1 MVRNVSAG
9 VLTALVSLVFN
20 LSYAALIFS
29 GPLAAGLPL
38 GIASALVS
46 MTCVS
51 LVVALL
57 SPFRNAVAGPEG
69 NTAALLAVAAAA
81 IAAQVVAAR
90 PGADAVPTVLWML
103 VLVTAATGAT
113 LYVLG
118 AIRGGGWIRFVPYP
132 VIGGFIMGSAW
143 FLIGGALRVALGVPL
158 DRAHL
163 ATLDST
169 ALARLGAAA
178 LFALAVAA
186 EARYVRKAVGV
197 PLLILGIIAAFDLGL
212 YLAHVSRADAAH
224 AGWLVAIPSHLAIW
238 TPWTGHDLHAV
249 DWGVLGTTAPELAT
263 IVVVAIVS
271 ILFNATGLELETNAD
286 VDLDRELR
294 AEGIANLVAPLGGGF
309 LGYLSFNRTMLHV
322 RLGGSA
328 RVGGVAIACAS
339 ALVLAGGWRVI
350 AAVPTFVLAGLLL
363 GLGVQMFYRWLVV
376 ARRQLAT
383 PEYVAMVLILGL
395 IVIWGFLT
403 GLIAGVV
410 VGALLFAYNYSR
422 IDVVKRFTTGKQ
434 QRSGLTRPLE
444 ELAILGDDGAGI
456 RIFELQGFI
465 FFGMADRLF
474 RTARAEIERAQTRF
488 CIFDFRLVV
497 GVDAA
502 GISSFV
508 KIQRAAEHAGV
519 RVVFTG
525 MSEQLAAEWV
535 VGAAGVHDTIEHFGG
550 LDHALEWC
558 EDQLILPDATNAV
571 PVSLVDWLEY
581 ELRSTDLAERLL
593 PYLEPRGYAIGEA
606 LCRQGE
612 HADAMF
618 FVEAGRVRVVYE
630 NPEGREVRL
639 RSLGNRTILGEM
651 GLYRDVLRSA
661 TALAEQPCTVHVL
674 SAGALTAMEV
684 ADPSLTAALT
694 AAIVRSLGERLE
706 YQSELVSALQR

>member
-422 IDVVKRFTTGKQ
+422 IDVV
-434 QRSGLTRPLE
+434 
-444 ELAILGDDGAGI
+444 
-456 RIFELQGFI
+456 
-465 FFGMADRLF
+465 
-474 RTARAEIERAQTRF
+474 
-488 CIFDFRLVV
+488 
-497 GVDAA
+497 
-502 GISSFV
+502 
-508 KIQRAAEHAGV
+508 
-519 RVVFTG
+519 
-525 MSEQLAAEWV
+525 
-535 VGAAGVHDTIEHFGG
+535 
-550 LDHALEWC
+550 
-558 EDQLILPDATNAV
+558 
-571 PVSLVDWLEY
+571 
-581 ELRSTDLAERLL
+581 
-593 PYLEPRGYAIGEA
+593 
-606 LCRQGE
+606 
-612 HADAMF
+612 
-618 FVEAGRVRVVYE
+618 
-630 NPEGREVRL
+630 
-639 RSLGNRTILGEM
+639 
-651 GLYRDVLRSA
+651 
-661 TALAEQPCTVHVL
+661 
-674 SAGALTAMEV
+674 
-684 ADPSLTAALT
+684 
-694 AAIVRSLGERLE
+694 
-706 YQSELVSALQR
+706 

>member
-1 MVRNVSAG
+1 MVRNVCAG

-38 GIASALVS
+38 GITAALVS

-51 LVVALL
+51 LVVALF
-57 SPFRNAVAGPEG
+57 SPFRYAVAGPEG
-69 NTAALLAVAAAA
+69 NTAALLAVAAAT
-81 IAAQVVAAR
+81 IAAQVAAAH
-90 PGADAVPTVLWML
+90 PGADAIPTVLWML

-113 LYVLG
+113 LYILG
-118 AIRGGGWIRFVPYP
+118 AVHGGGWIRFVPYP
-132 VIGGFIMGSAW
+132 VIGGFIIGSAW
-143 FLIGGALRVALGVPL
+143 FLVAGALRVALGVPL
-158 DRAHL
+158 DPAHL
-163 ATLDST
+163 ATLDGT
-169 ALARLGAAA
+169 ALERLGTAA

-186 EARYVRKAVGV
+186 EARYVRKAIGV
-197 PLLILGIIAAFDLGL
+197 PLLILGVIVAFDLGL
-212 YLAHVSRADAAH
+212 WLAHVSLADAAR
-224 AGWLVAIPSHLAIW
+224 AGWLVAMPSRLAIW

-249 DWGVLGTTAPELAT
+249 NWGVLGTTAGALGAV
-263 IVVVAIVS
+263 VVVAIVS

-294 AEGIANLVAPLGGGF
+294 AEGVANLVAPLGGGF

-322 RLGGSA
+322 RLGGST
-328 RVGGVAIACAS
+328 RIGGIAIAGAS
-339 ALVLAGGWRVI
+339 ALVLAGGWRII

-363 GLGVQMFYRWLVV
+363 GLGLQMFWRWLVV
-376 ARRQLAT
+376 ARRQLAA
-383 PEYVAMVLILGL
+383 PEYIAMVLILGL
-395 IVIWGFLT
+395 IVVWGFLPA
-403 GLIAGVV
+403 LIAGVV
-410 VGALLFAYNYSR
+410 VGALLFAFNYSR
-422 IDVVKRFTTGKQ
+422 IDVVKRFTTGEHR
-434 QRSGLTRPLE
+434 RSGLTRPME
-444 ELAILGDDGAGI
+444 ELAILGDDGAAI

-474 RTARAEIERAQTRF
+474 RTARIQIERGQTRF
-488 CIFDFRLVV
+488 CVFDFQLVV
-497 GVDAA
+497 GMDAA

-508 KIQRAAEHAGV
+508 KIQRAAERAGV

-525 MSEQLAAEWV
+525 MGERLAAEWI

-558 EDQLILPDATNAV
+558 EDQLILPDETNAARV
-571 PVSLVDWLEY
+571 PLVDWLEY
-581 ELRSTDLAERLL
+581 ELRSTDLAQRLL
-593 PYLEPRGYAIGEA
+593 PYLEPRAYATGEA

-630 NPEGREVRL
+630 DPEGRQVRL

-651 GLYRDVLRSA
+651 GLYRDTLRSA

-674 SAGALTAMEV
+674 SAGGLTAMEV
-684 ADPSLTAALT
+684 GDPSLTAALT
-694 AAIVRSLGERLE
+694 AAIIRSLGERLE
-706 YQSELVSALQR
+706 YQSELASALQR

>member
-38 GIASALVS
+38 GITAALVS

-57 SPFRNAVAGPEG
+57 SPFRIAVAGPEG

-81 IAAQVVAAR
+81 IAAQVAVAH

-118 AIRGGGWIRFVPYP
+118 AVHGGGWIRFVPYP
-132 VIGGFIMGSAW
+132 VIGGFIIGSAW
-143 FLIGGALRVALGVPL
+143 FLVGGALRVALGVPL

-163 ATLDST
+163 TSLDST
-169 ALARLGAAA
+169 ALVRLGAAA

-186 EARYVRKAVGV
+186 QARYVRKAVGL
-197 PLLILGIIAAFDLGL
+197 PLLLLGVIVAFDLGL
-212 YLAHVSRADAAH
+212 YLAHVSFAGAAH
-224 AGWLVAIPSHLAIW
+224 AGWLVAMPSQLAVW
-238 TPWTGHDLHAV
+238 TPWTGHDFSAV
-249 DWGVLGTTAPELAT
+249 DWGVLGKEAPALAT
-263 IVVVAIVS
+263 VAVIAIVS

-294 AEGIANLVAPLGGGF
+294 AEGVANLVAPLGGGF

-322 RLGGSA
+322 RLGGSG
-328 RVGGVAIACAS
+328 RLGGVTIACTS

-363 GLGVQMFYRWLVV
+363 GLGFRMFYRWLVV
-376 ARRQLAT
+376 ARRQLAR
-383 PEYVAMVLILGL
+383 PEYVAMVLILAL
-395 IVIWGFLT
+395 IVVWGFLPA
-403 GLIAGVV
+403 LIAGVV
-410 VGALLFAYNYSR
+410 VGALLFAFNYSR
-422 IDVVKRFTTGKQ
+422 IDVVKRFTTGAQ
-434 QRSGLTRPLE
+434 QRSGLSRPLE
-444 ELAILGDDGAGI
+444 ELAILGDDGAAI
-456 RIFELQGFI
+456 RIFELHGFI

-474 RTARAEIERAQTRF
+474 RIARAEIQLTKTRF
-488 CIFDFRLVV
+488 CVFDFRLVV
-497 GVDAA
+497 GLDAA

-508 KIQRAAEHAGV
+508 KIQRAAERAGV

-525 MSEQLAAEWV
+525 MSERLAAEWI
-535 VGAAGVHDTIEHFGG
+535 VGAVGAHDTIEHFGG

-558 EDQLILPDATNAV
+558 EDQLILPDATNAAR
-571 PVSLVDWLEY
+571 VSLVDWLEY
-581 ELRSTDLAERLL
+581 ELRSTDLAQRLL
-593 PYLEPRGYAIGEA
+593 PYLEPRGYAVGET

-630 NPEGREVRL
+630 DPEGRQVRL
-639 RSLGNRTILGEM
+639 RSLGNRTVLGEM
-651 GLYRDVLRSA
+651 GLYRDTLRSA
-661 TALAEQPCTVHVL
+661 TAWAEQPCTVHVL
-674 SAGALTAMEV
+674 SAGGLAAMEV
-684 ADPSLTAALT
+684 GDPSLAAALT
-694 AAIVRSLGERLE
+694 AAIIRSLGERLE
-706 YQSELVSALQR
+706 YQSELVSALLR